1 MKAIIT
7 NYRYWVLT
15 ALGFIFI
22 IGLSAIPQDDIGTL
36 SYFAI
41 LFGTKLVALI
51 ALIIFVILYIRWEE
65 NHKIPELTSIINE
78 AE

>member
-15 ALGFIFI
+15 ALGFIII
-22 IGLSAIPQDDIGTL
+22 IGLIAIPQDGIGTL
-36 SYFAI
+36 AYFAI

-51 ALIIFVILYIRWEE
+51 ALIIYFILYVHWEDNGKIR
-65 NHKIPELTSIINE
+65 ELTSIVNE
-78 AE
+78 EE